1 MKSSLHKR
9 MLGQRSI
16 ENKTVT
22 SENVDIRLEWVQIKA
37 ELLMNFVL

>member
-1 MKSSLHKR
+1 MKSSLHMR
-9 MLGQRSI
+9 MLGLRSI

-22 SENVDIRLEWVQIKA
+22 TENLDIRLEWVQIKA